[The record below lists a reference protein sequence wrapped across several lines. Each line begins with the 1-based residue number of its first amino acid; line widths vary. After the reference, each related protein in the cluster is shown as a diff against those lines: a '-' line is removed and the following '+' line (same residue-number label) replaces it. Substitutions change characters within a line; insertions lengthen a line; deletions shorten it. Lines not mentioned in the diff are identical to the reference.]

1 MKRAELEARLKGAL
15 FISSMMGRKDG
26 AFAAAHGRGASMVQ
40 IGALIADAEDR
51 SHPEASLLP
60 LSQEEMVP
68 VLKRE
73 VDVVREALG
82 DTPIMLNAGVGD
94 LESGIS
100 MARAFGEAG
109 GDIFEL
115 NVHGGY
121 GKLLDRGLLRAMML
135 PENRATLIE
144 WLTELCRLTIP
155 VVVKFWPR
163 MPGVNFTEL
172 LGEVASVEQLF
183 GIHFNVRAGQE
194 GVPDVVFVREIRQ
207 QVKGLLLCSGY
218 VTERADVDALL
229 AAGADCVGVA
239 KGVLDEPGIMA
250 RLSAEG

>member
-1 MKRAELEARLKGAL
+1 MNCVQLEERLKGGL
-15 FISSMMGRKDG
+15 FISAMMGQTDG
-26 AFAAAHGRGASMVQ
+26 AFAARRGKGASMVQ

-51 SHPEASLLP
+51 SHDERSLLP
-60 LSQEEMVP
+60 LNQPDMVP
-68 VLKRE
+68 VLRQE

-82 DTPIMLNAGVGD
+82 DIPIMLNAGVGD
-94 LESGIS
+94 LESGIR
-100 MARAFGEAG
+100 MANAFGEAC

-121 GKLLDRGLLRAMML
+121 GKLLQRGLLRAMML
-135 PENRATLIE
+135 PENRKTLIE

-163 MPGVNFTEL
+163 MPGVDFTEV
-172 LGEVASVEQLF
+172 LGDIASIEHLF
-183 GIHFNVRAGQE
+183 GIHLNVQAEQE
-194 GVPDVVFVREIRQ
+194 EVPDVALVRQVRPY
-207 QVKGLLLCSGY
+207 VKGLLLCSGH
-218 VTERADVDALL
+218 VKERADVDALL
-229 AAGADCVGVA
+229 SAGADCVGIA